1 MRVLII
7 NNLLSP
13 NAGNE
18 MYIVKMSENSIF
30 TALFERWVELRER
43 LQSRCLGSATADD
56 FIIRTF
62 SITTCV
68 CMEHFGL

>member
-1 MRVLII
+1 
-7 NNLLSP
+7 
-13 NAGNE
+13 
-18 MYIVKMSENSIF
+18 MYIVKMPEKLRIYGV
-30 TALFERWVELRER
+30 FERRVELRER
-43 LQSRCLGSATADD
+43 FLSHYLGLVTADD